1 VVDLASH
8 LPEQRDVPGDKE
20 SRPSTPFLVS
30 GFEKC
35 DQTGRAADDPP
46 QRLAYPPSVSKQAV
60 VRLCFGAT
68 LVIAAFSLGL
78 QFVQD
83 WLGVWD
89 DPDVPG
95 QSHAVRVWRFF
106 SYFTTQANLL
116 VVATSLGLARSP
128 GRDGPGWRVARLNAL
143 AGITITGLVHWFLLH
158 PLDDFRGLLWASDTL
173 VHIVVP
179 ILVVLGWLV
188 FGPRRRI
195 TARVVVLGMI
205 WPVAWLLYTLL
216 VGRITGWYPYFFLDL
231 GQSGSGVV
239 ALYCTAILILLFV
252 VSCVFWMGD
261 RWLPGRQPLRVPA
274 DGEPIDPRGL
284 RPARRDR

>member
-1 VVDLASH
+1 
-8 LPEQRDVPGDKE
+8 
-20 SRPSTPFLVS
+20 
-30 GFEKC
+30 
-35 DQTGRAADDPP
+35 
-46 QRLAYPPSVSKQAV
+46 VSKQAV
-60 VRLCFGAT
+60 ARVCFGAT
-68 LVIAAFSLGL
+68 FVIAAFSLGL

-116 VVATSLGLARSP
+116 VVATSLGLARNP
-128 GRDGPGWRVARLNAL
+128 GRDGPSWRVARLNAL

-158 PLDDFRGLLWASDTL
+158 PLDDFHGLLWASDTL

-195 TARVVVLGMI
+195 TTRVVVLGMI

-216 VGRITGWYPYFFLDL
+216 VGWITGWYPYFFLDL
-231 GQSGSGVV
+231 GQSSASVV

-252 VSCVFWMGD
+252 VSCLFWMGD
-261 RWLPGRQPLRVPA
+261 RWLPGPQPRPTAA
-274 DGEPIDPRGL
+274 DREPIDPRAL
-284 RPARRDR
+284 RATRRDR

>member
-1 VVDLASH
+1 
-8 LPEQRDVPGDKE
+8 
-20 SRPSTPFLVS
+20 LVS

-60 VRLCFGAT
+60 ARLCFGAT
-68 LVIAAFSLGL
+68 FAIAAFSLGL

-89 DPDVPG
+89 DPGVAE